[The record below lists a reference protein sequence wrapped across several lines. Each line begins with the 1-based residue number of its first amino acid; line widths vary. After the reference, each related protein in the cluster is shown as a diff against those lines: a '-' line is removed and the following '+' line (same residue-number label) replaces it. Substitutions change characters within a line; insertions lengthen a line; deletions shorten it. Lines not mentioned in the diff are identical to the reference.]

1 MRGFQPAK
9 GKAKTFANG
18 GPVRGPGT
26 GTSDEVADTVPNGT
40 YIMPADSTQ
49 AVGQDQLAGMG
60 AGSKG
65 VPVQL
70 SKGEFKLPPE
80 QVHAIGVQ
88 ALDQMK
94 NATHTPVAPRGF
106 SAGAVGAP
114 QQPEPPLFF
123 ADGGVVDEEER
134 RRQTS
139 PANTFPGSRLP
150 GDSGFSSA
158 PGGPAV
164 PPAPVPAP
172 AMPATTAPSPSN
184 IFPGNR
190 LQGGSGSSGAPVQP
204 PVVPAPA
211 VPTPAPAAPPAARGM
226 NDAQRT
232 TALSQ
237 IPTDGPIA
245 PPATTGLQPAQ
256 VAAPAVGAQAAGDRA
271 KLGAVW
277 DTIKDVNNDAG
288 RAIADV
294 AMMIPRGLAG
304 AYDTAVVRPMR
315 AAGVDAAYLS
325 PSLVPDGVDPASMTP
340 YTDQKRLQQ
349 AQAASATVAPTG
361 SASSAPAAATSP
373 ASLAS
378 AGVPAPAATV
388 SAPAQPAV
396 ATTAAPAAGATEVMP
411 GVFRSGNS
419 YAGTADAAVAGAAPR
434 GMPNAGAMAAAE
446 AIYQR
451 QQAAALQAPR
461 GFAPPAPQYIAPQVP
476 TSANDWE
483 TRNNLRN
490 LEVSASSITNNG
502 GRFDSRQGTGR
513 GRGRDG
519 VGGMSAAQI
528 AYTDALRED
537 LAARGMQ
544 PGMDNATNQINAGVQ
559 REAMQQTGS
568 NQRNAADNLVR
579 AADAT
584 ARGFVDRGRL
594 SLDQKKQEI
603 DAQVRGF
610 EIREATRREELA
622 KRYDAAKTAEEK
634 SAIAQQIRD
643 LSGKQ
648 SESPWKVQVTP
659 AIKNPDGSTSEGS
672 IYRYNTHTGQVE
684 RADAGASAPAAAGVP
699 KIGDT
704 RNGYRYKGGNPN
716 DQGNWE
722 KV

>member
-49 AVGQDQLAGMG
+49 AVGHEQLAGMG
-60 AGSKG
+60 ASSKD

-70 SKGEFKLPPE
+70 SNGEFKLPPE

-106 SAGAVGAP
+106 SAGAPGAP

-134 RRQTS
+134 RRRQTS
-139 PANTFPGSRLP
+139 PTNTFPGSRLP

-158 PGGPAV
+158 PGGTA
-164 PPAPVPAP
+164 PAPVPTP
-172 AMPATTAPSPSN
+172 AQPATAAPSLSN
-184 IFPGNR
+184 TFPGNR
-190 LQGGSGSSGAPVQP
+190 LQGDSGGSGAPVQP
-204 PVVPAPA
+204 PVAPAPA
-211 VPTPAPAAPPAARGM
+211 IPVSAPAAPPAARGM
-226 NDAQRT
+226 TDAQRA
-232 TALSQ
+232 TALGQ

-245 PPATTGLQPAQ
+245 PPVPTAAQPAQ
-256 VAAPAVGAQAAGDRA
+256 VAAPALGAQAADDRA
-271 KLGAVW
+271 KMGAAW

-315 AAGVDAAYLS
+315 AAGVNAAYLS
-325 PSLVPDGVDPASMTP
+325 PSLVPDGVDPASLTP
-340 YTDQKRLQQ
+340 YTDQKRMMQ
-349 AQAASATVAPTG
+349 AQHASTAVARPG
-361 SASSAPAAATSP
+361 DAPAAPVAAATPPTVVP
-373 ASLAS
+373 AAT
-378 AGVPAPAATV
+378 PAPAATAAA
-388 SAPAQPAV
+388 APAQPGVATAPAPAAV
-396 ATTAAPAAGATEVMP
+396 ATEVAP

-419 YAGTADAAVAGAAPR
+419 YAGTAEAAIAGTAAR

-446 AIYQR
+446 AIAQR
-451 QQAAALQAPR
+451 QEAAALQAPR
-461 GFAPPAPQYIAPQVP
+461 GFAPTAPQYMAPQVP

-483 TRNNLRN
+483 SRNNLRN

-502 GRFDSRQGTGR
+502 GRFDPRR
-513 GRGRDG
+513 GRNAGP
-519 VGGMSAAQI
+519 SPAQA
-528 AYTDALRED
+528 AYTDALRAD
-537 LAARGMQ
+537 LTARGLQ
-544 PGMDNATNQINAGVQ
+544 PSLDNSTNQINAGMQ
-559 REAMQQTGS
+559 REEMQQAGS
-568 NQRNAADNLVR
+568 NQRNAADNQVR
-579 AADAT
+579 AAEVT
-584 ARGFVDRGRL
+584 ARGMVDRGRL
-594 SLDQKKQEI
+594 SLEQKRQET

-610 EIREATRREELA
+610 EIRDATRREELA
-622 KRYDAAKTAEEK
+622 KRYDAAKTPEEK
-634 SAIAQQIRD
+634 AAVAQQIRD

-648 SESPWKVQVTP
+648 ADSPWKVQVTP
-659 AIKNPDGSTSEGS
+659 ATKNPDGSTSEGS
-672 IYRYNTHTGQVE
+672 IYRYNTQTGQVE
-684 RADAGASAPAAAGVP
+684 RADTGASAPAAAGVP

>member
-60 AGSKG
+60 ASSKG

-139 PANTFPGSRLP
+139 PANTFPG
-150 GDSGFSSA
+150 
-158 PGGPAV
+158 
-164 PPAPVPAP
+164 
-172 AMPATTAPSPSN
+172 
-184 IFPGNR
+184 NR
-190 LQGGSGSSGAPVQP
+190 LQGDSGSSGAPVQP
-204 PVVPAPA
+204 SVVPAPA

-361 SASSAPAAATSP
+361 PASSAPAAATSP

-378 AGVPAPAATV
+378 AGVPASAATV

-502 GRFDSRQGTGR
+502 GRFDPRRGHGR
-513 GRGRDG
+513 NGGG
-519 VGGMSAAQI
+519 VSAAQA
-528 AYTDALRED
+528 AYTDALRAD
-537 LAARGMQ
+537 LTARGLQ
-544 PGMDNATNQINAGVQ
+544 PSLDNSTNQINAGLQ
-559 REAMQQTGS
+559 REEMQQAGS
-568 NQRNAADNLVR
+568 NQRNVADNQVR
-579 AADAT
+579 AAEVT
-584 ARGFVDRGRL
+584 ARGMVDRGRL
-594 SLDQKKQEI
+594 SLEQKRQES

-610 EIREATRREELA
+610 EIRDATRREELA
-622 KRYDAAKTAEEK
+622 KRYDAAKTPEEK
-634 SAIAQQIRD
+634 AAVAQQIRD

-648 SESPWKVQVTP
+648 ADSPWKVQVTP
-659 AIKNPDGSTSEGS
+659 ATKNPDGSTSEGS
-672 IYRYNTHTGQVE
+672 IYRYNTQTGQVE
-684 RADAGASAPAAAGVP
+684 RADTGASAPAAAGVP